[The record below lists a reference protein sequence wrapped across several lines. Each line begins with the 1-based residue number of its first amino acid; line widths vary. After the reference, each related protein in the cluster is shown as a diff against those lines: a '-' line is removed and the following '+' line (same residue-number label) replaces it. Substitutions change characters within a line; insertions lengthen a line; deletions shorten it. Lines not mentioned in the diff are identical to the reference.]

1 VCVPEQWKKDQRS
14 SSGQGSL
21 SGQGSSNQPSAT
33 AKKDGEV
40 SSPAKA
46 RKARARKANAP
57 AKEQDNTGGKHP
69 GGRKRKQAYVVK
81 TPTALAIM
89 NTTAIVAQQKD
100 DVGLLASPEVETEER
115 SGGSNKKQKS
125 DNGVASDRSADLAA
139 AVDQPRDTQ

>member
-1 VCVPEQWKKDQRS
+1 VESASLKKTVYFDVRYEKPPMYCFSCGLIGHSSLVCPTPASRDGDGKLPWCSERVCVPEQWKKDQRS

-69 GGRKRKQAYVVK
+69 GGRK
-81 TPTALAIM
+81 
-89 NTTAIVAQQKD
+89 
-100 DVGLLASPEVETEER
+100 
-115 SGGSNKKQKS
+115 
-125 DNGVASDRSADLAA
+125 
-139 AVDQPRDTQ
+139 

>member
-1 VCVPEQWKKDQRS
+1 
-14 SSGQGSL
+14 
-21 SGQGSSNQPSAT
+21 
-33 AKKDGEV
+33 
-40 SSPAKA
+40 
-46 RKARARKANAP
+46 
-57 AKEQDNTGGKHP
+57 
-69 GGRKRKQAYVVK
+69 
-81 TPTALAIM
+81 M